1 MSTYNPFTIP
11 QGNIAKY
18 VLPLILLILMAPDI
32 FAADDKD
39 SDKDGIFDS
48 LDNCVNVANPN
59 QLDTDRDGI
68 GNLCDADLDNSGF
81 VNSIDFSIFKKR
93 LLSKDPDA
101 DLDGNGFVNS
111 LDFSRFKKLL
121 LKAPGPS
128 NAKIE
133 PSFDQAPPPASEV
146 ELFSLEQPRSD
157 GKNAVV
163 MMSFDKVDGLK
174 PVISTNFGNKT
185 VALNDNGLLPDEVA
199 GDRIYSAF
207 LEFDFDQQTRQQDSF
222 NRRLIA
228 TKANRVAKFSGR
240 DFVGSERFV
249 LPDNSPQRVQSL
261 VLADGTLLKPFI
273 PKFDHIKLFPPAHDE
288 ARSLMVTAP
297 SVTADSTRTFD
308 PCDVD
313 GDGSLGNVNGP
324 WSFKTLM
331 TNMANTPSTG
341 VSAQQFTHN
350 WLRKWMTNQS
360 VNTFNIPARTNIQ
373 NFFPGWNGISSATLN
388 MNQLPFRLLA
398 IVNRIDLAKTSL
410 YGISNNPGEI
420 RFVFGLVDPNSA
432 SCSSGNLGSTREMT
446 VIFEYGD
453 VNGACTALKSR
464 ANEWIDLSS
473 LVIGTPAYNAAL
485 QNITDDVT
493 LPNAAPSKP
502 NGSALNQLRSN
513 EIALSFPWQLREFV
527 INPGTSNL
535 VSATIK
541 QTPDPALFR
550 FGSAVT
556 ASYMEQNADD
566 ILCETHAVPET
577 FALQPF
583 LGSHADYAF
592 GTIWHAPTNAANLPG
607 SLPSCHKTN
616 VNSVAQPTVQ
626 GELRHKMSLNAC
638 DDCHSGETSTQ
649 FTHVKP
655 STFPTALSGF
665 LTGVTVNDPG
675 GEAGVTR
682 QFDDLTRRG
691 EAMESLAVKSCLSD
705 AFIPRPFDPIV
716 IFPKIPPIFT
726 FDPPRFDPDL
736 VDFNRLQQSHTFVH

>member
-1 MSTYNPFTIP
+1 MFTYDPNRKPQTGIFRNISTFLLLLMLSP
-11 QGNIAKY
+11 
-18 VLPLILLILMAPDI
+18 VL
-32 FAADDKD
+32 FAADEID
-39 SDKDGIFDS
+39 SDKDGVPNAI
-48 LDNCVNVANPN
+48 DNCVNVANAN
-59 QLDTDRDGI
+59 QRDTDRDGI
-68 GNLCDADLDNSGF
+68 GNSCDGDLDNSGF
-81 VNSIDFSIFKKR
+81 VNSIDFSMFRKR
-93 LLSKDPDA
+93 LLTKDPDA

-111 LDFSRFKKLL
+111 LDFSQFKKLL

-128 NAKIE
+128 NTKVE
-133 PSFDQAPPPASEV
+133 PSFDQAPPPASDV
-146 ELFSLEQPRSD
+146 ELFELDQPRKD
-157 GKNAVV
+157 GKNAVI

-174 PVISTNFGNKT
+174 PVISTNFDNKT
-185 VALNDNGLLPDEVA
+185 VALNDNGLLPDQVA
-199 GDRIYSAF
+199 GDRLYSGY
-207 LEFDFDQQTRQQDSF
+207 LENDFTILLKQQDSF
-222 NRRLIA
+222 SRRAVA
-228 TKANRVAKFSGR
+228 TKANQVAKFSGR

-249 LPDNSPQRVQSL
+249 VPDNAPQKAQSL
-261 VLADGTLLKPFI
+261 VLADGTLLTPFI
-273 PKFDHIKLFPPAHDE
+273 PKFDNIKLFPPAHDE
-288 ARSLMVTAP
+288 TRSLMVTAP
-297 SVTADSTRTFD
+297 SVTADPTRTFD

-313 GDGSLGNVNGP
+313 GDGSLGTVNGP

-350 WLRKWMTNQS
+350 WLRKWMTNQT
-360 VNTFNIPARTNIQ
+360 VNSFTINARTNIQ
-373 NFFPGWNGISSATLN
+373 NFFPGWNGINAATLN

-398 IVNRIDLAKTSL
+398 IVNRIDLAKTSA

-432 SCSSGNLGSTREMT
+432 SCSSGNLSSTREMT

-453 VNGACTALKSR
+453 VNGACNALKNR

-473 LVIGTPAYNAAL
+473 LSIGSAAYNAAL

-493 LPNAAPSKP
+493 SVNAVPSKP
-502 NGSALNQLRSN
+502 NGSALNQLRTN

-527 INPGTSNL
+527 VDAGTSNL
-535 VSATIK
+535 VPATIK

-577 FALQPF
+577 FAAQPF
-583 LGSHADYAF
+583 LGAHADYAF
-592 GTIWHAPTNAANLPG
+592 GTIWHAPTNAANLPAT
-607 SLPSCHKTN
+607 LPSCHKTN
-616 VNSVAQPTVQ
+616 VNSVALPTVQ

-665 LTGVTVNDPG
+665 LTGVTVSDPG

-691 EAMESLAVKSCLSD
+691 EAMESLAVKSCFSD
-705 AFIPRPFDPIV
+705 LFIPRPFDPIV

-736 VDFNRLQQSHTFVH
+736 VDFNRLQQSHTFAH